1 MTIFNK
7 KMYIIILFSLII
19 LPLLIFGFWILIP
32 FFLENPKYTI
42 LEKNNHFQ
50 IRKYDEMTI
59 AKITTVGERY
69 EGLRKGFIPLAR
81 YIGAK
86 DREGPKISM
95 TAPVMQQKKGYNN
108 WEISFFMPS
117 KFKENQLPI
126 SKNDKIEITTISS
139 SILAVITFNGIANKE
154 LLEKKLSKLIK
165 GIQEINYKKIPETE
179 PIYSYYNDPSTPG
192 FLRKN
197 EIMIPVEACLLYTS
211 PSPRDRG

>member
-7 KMYIIILFSLII
+7 KMYIIILSSLII

-95 TAPVMQQKKGYNN
+95 TAPVMQQKIINDN
-108 WEISFFMPS
+108 WEISFYMPS
-117 KFKENQLPI
+117 KFNTDQLPI
-126 SKNDKIEITTISS
+126 SENNQIKIVTTPSKIM
-139 SILAVITFNGIANKE
+139 AVITFSGVAKTE
-154 LLEKKLSKLIK
+154 LLENKFTNLIK
-165 GIQEINYKKIPETE
+165 WIEETNYEIILGSR

-197 EIMIPVEACLLYTS
+197 EIMIPVEIIAS
-211 PSPRDRG
+211 K

>member
-1 MTIFNK
+1 MTIFKK

-95 TAPVMQQKKGYNN
+95 TAPVMQQKIINDN
-108 WEISFFMPS
+108 WEISFYMPS
-117 KFKENQLPI
+117 KFDTDQLPI
-126 SKNDKIEITTISS
+126 SENNQIKIVTTPSTIM
-139 SILAVITFNGIANKE
+139 AVITFSGVAKTE
-154 LLEKKLSKLIK
+154 LLENKFTNLIK
-165 GIQEINYKKIPETE
+165 WIEEINYEIILGSK

-197 EIMIPVEACLLYTS
+197 EIMIPVEIIAS
-211 PSPRDRG
+211 Q

>member
-1 MTIFNK
+1 MTIFYK

-95 TAPVMQQKKGYNN
+95 TAPVMQQKIINDN
-108 WEISFFMPS
+108 WEISFYMPS
-117 KFKENQLPI
+117 KFDTDQLPI
-126 SKNDKIEITTISS
+126 SENNQIKIVTTPSTIM
-139 SILAVITFNGIANKE
+139 AVITFSGVAKTE
-154 LLEKKLSKLIK
+154 LLENKFTNLIK
-165 GIQEINYKKIPETE
+165 WIEEINYEIILGSK

-197 EIMIPVEACLLYTS
+197 EIMIPVEIIAS
-211 PSPRDRG
+211 K

>member
-1 MTIFNK
+1 MTIFYK

-95 TAPVMQQKKGYNN
+95 TAPVMQQKITNVN
-108 WEISFFMPS
+108 WEISFYMPS
-117 KFKENQLPI
+117 KFDTDQLPI
-126 SKNDKIEITTISS
+126 SENNQIKIVTTPSTIM
-139 SILAVITFNGIANKE
+139 AVITFSGVAKTE
-154 LLEKKLSKLIK
+154 LLENKFTNLIK
-165 GIQEINYKKIPETE
+165 WIEEINYEIILGSK

-197 EIMIPVEACLLYTS
+197 EIMIPVEIIAS
-211 PSPRDRG
+211 K

>member
-19 LPLLIFGFWILIP
+19 LLLLIFGFWILIP

-139 SILAVITFNGIANKE
+139 SILAVITFNGIATTE
-154 LLEKKLSKLIK
+154 LFEKKLSKLIK
-165 GIQEINYKKIPETE
+165 GIEEINYKKIPETE

-197 EIMIPVEACLLYTS
+197 EIMKPVEAAKNN
-211 PSPRDRG
+211 

>member
-7 KMYIIILFSLII
+7 KMYIIILFILII

-95 TAPVMQQKKGYNN
+95 TAPVMQQKIINDN
-108 WEISFFMPS
+108 WEISFYMPS
-117 KFKENQLPI
+117 KFDTDQLPI
-126 SKNDKIEITTISS
+126 SENNQIKIVTTPSTIM
-139 SILAVITFNGIANKE
+139 AVITFSGVAKTE
-154 LLEKKLSKLIK
+154 LLENKFTNLIK
-165 GIQEINYKKIPETE
+165 WIEEINYEIILGSK

-197 EIMIPVEACLLYTS
+197 EIMIPVEIIAYK
-211 PSPRDRG
+211 

>member
-7 KMYIIILFSLII
+7 KMYIIILSSLII

-95 TAPVMQQKKGYNN
+95 TAPVMQQKIINDN
-108 WEISFFMPS
+108 WEISFYMPS
-117 KFKENQLPI
+117 KFDTDQLPI
-126 SKNDKIEITTISS
+126 SENNQIKIVTTPSKIM
-139 SILAVITFNGIANKE
+139 AVITFSGVAKTE
-154 LLEKKLSKLIK
+154 LLENKFTNLIK
-165 GIQEINYKKIPETE
+165 WIEETNYEIILGSR

-197 EIMIPVEACLLYTS
+197 EIMIPVEIIAS
-211 PSPRDRG
+211 K

>member
-117 KFKENQLPI
+117 KFKESQLPI

-197 EIMIPVEACLLYTS
+197 EIMIPVEAVKNN
-211 PSPRDRG
+211 

>member
-7 KMYIIILFSLII
+7 KMYIILFSLII

-95 TAPVMQQKKGYNN
+95 TAPVMQQKIINDN
-108 WEISFFMPS
+108 WEISFYMPS
-117 KFKENQLPI
+117 KFDTDQLPI
-126 SKNDKIEITTISS
+126 SENNQIKIVTTPSTIM
-139 SILAVITFNGIANKE
+139 AVITFSGVAKTE
-154 LLEKKLSKLIK
+154 LLENKFTNLIK
-165 GIQEINYKKIPETE
+165 WIEEINYEIILGSK

-197 EIMIPVEACLLYTS
+197 EIMIPVEIIDS
-211 PSPRDRG
+211 K

>member
-1 MTIFNK
+1 MAFFNN
-7 KMYIIILFSLII
+7 KMYIIILLILII
-19 LPLLIFGFWILIP
+19 IPLLILGFWILIP

-69 EGLRKGFIPLAR
+69 DGLRKGFIPLAR

-86 DREGPKISM
+86 ERDGPKISM
-95 TAPVMQQKKGYNN
+95 TAPVMQQKKEKNN
-108 WEISFFMPS
+108 WEISFYMPS
-117 KFKENQLPI
+117 KFDINQLPLSNNNQI
-126 SKNDKIEITTISS
+126 KIASTPSKIM
-139 SILAVITFNGIANKE
+139 AVIAFSGVAKTE
-154 LLEKKLSKLIK
+154 LLENNLTKLIK
-165 GIQEINYKKIPETE
+165 WIEEINYKIILESE

-197 EIMIPVEACLLYTS
+197 EIMIPVQII
-211 PSPRDRG
+211 DFK

>member
-95 TAPVMQQKKGYNN
+95 TAPVMQQKIINDN
-108 WEISFFMPS
+108 WEISFYMPS
-117 KFKENQLPI
+117 KFDTDQLPI
-126 SKNDKIEITTISS
+126 SENNQIKIVTTPSKIM
-139 SILAVITFNGIANKE
+139 AVITFSGVAKKE
-154 LLEKKLSKLIK
+154 LLENKFANLIK
-165 GIQEINYKKIPETE
+165 WIEEINYEIILGSK

-197 EIMIPVEACLLYTS
+197 EIMIPVEIIAS
-211 PSPRDRG
+211 K

>member
-7 KMYIIILFSLII
+7 KMYNIILFSLII

-69 EGLRKGFIPLAR
+69 EGLRRGFIPLAR

-95 TAPVMQQKKGYNN
+95 TAPVMQQKIINDN
-108 WEISFFMPS
+108 WEISFYMPS
-117 KFKENQLPI
+117 KFDTDQLPI
-126 SKNDKIEITTISS
+126 SENNQIKIVTTPSKIM
-139 SILAVITFNGIANKE
+139 AVITFSGVAKTE
-154 LLEKKLSKLIK
+154 LLENKFTNLIK
-165 GIQEINYKKIPETE
+165 WIEEINYEIILGSK

-197 EIMIPVEACLLYTS
+197 EIMIPVEIIAS
-211 PSPRDRG
+211 K

>member
-7 KMYIIILFSLII
+7 KMYIIILFILII

-117 KFKENQLPI
+117 KFKESQLPI

-139 SILAVITFNGIANKE
+139 SILAVITFNGIATTE
-154 LLEKKLSKLIK
+154 LFEKKLSKLIK
-165 GIQEINYKKIPETE
+165 GIEEINYKKIPETE

-197 EIMIPVEACLLYTS
+197 EIMIPVEAAKNN
-211 PSPRDRG
+211 

>member
-69 EGLRKGFIPLAR
+69 EGLRRGFIPLAR

-95 TAPVMQQKKGYNN
+95 TAPVMQQKIINDN
-108 WEISFFMPS
+108 WEISFYMPS
-117 KFKENQLPI
+117 KFDTDQLPI
-126 SKNDKIEITTISS
+126 SENNQIKIVTTPSKIM
-139 SILAVITFNGIANKE
+139 AVITFSGVAKTE
-154 LLEKKLSKLIK
+154 LLENKFTNLIK
-165 GIQEINYKKIPETE
+165 WIEEINYEIILGSK

-197 EIMIPVEACLLYTS
+197 EIMIPVEIITS
-211 PSPRDRG
+211 K

>member
-69 EGLRKGFIPLAR
+69 EGLRRGFIPLAR

-95 TAPVMQQKKGYNN
+95 TAPVMQQKIINDN
-108 WEISFFMPS
+108 WEISFYMPS
-117 KFKENQLPI
+117 KFDTDQLPI
-126 SKNDKIEITTISS
+126 SENNQIKIVTTPSTIM
-139 SILAVITFNGIANKE
+139 AVITFSGVAKTE
-154 LLEKKLSKLIK
+154 LLENKFTNLIK
-165 GIQEINYKKIPETE
+165 WIEEINYEIILGSK

-197 EIMIPVEACLLYTS
+197 EIMIPVEIIVS
-211 PSPRDRG
+211 K

>member
-1 MTIFNK
+1 MTLFKNK
-7 KMYIIILFSLII
+7 MFSFILLILIII
-19 LPLLIFGFWILIP
+19 PLLVLGFWVLVP
-32 FFLENPKYTI
+32 KFLETPKFTI
-42 LEKNNHFQ
+42 LEKNKYLQ
-50 IRKYDEMTI
+50 IRKYDEMTL
-59 AKITTVGERY
+59 AKIITNGERY
-69 EGLRKGFIPLAR
+69 DGLRKGFIPLAR

-86 DREGPKISM
+86 ERDGPKISM

-117 KFKENQLPI
+117 KFKESQLPI

-139 SILAVITFNGIANKE
+139 SILAVITFNGIATTE

-165 GIQEINYKKIPETE
+165 GIQEINYKKIPDSE

-197 EIMIPVEACLLYTS
+197 EIMIPVEAVKNN
-211 PSPRDRG
+211 

>member
-95 TAPVMQQKKGYNN
+95 TAPVMQQKIINDD
-108 WEISFFMPS
+108 WEISFYMPS
-117 KFKENQLPI
+117 KFDTDQLPI
-126 SKNDKIEITTISS
+126 SENNQIKIVTTPSKIM
-139 SILAVITFNGIANKE
+139 AVITFSGVAKTE
-154 LLEKKLSKLIK
+154 LLENKFTNLIK
-165 GIQEINYKKIPETE
+165 WIEEINYEIILGSKPV
-179 PIYSYYNDPSTPG
+179 YSYYNDPSTPG

-197 EIMIPVEACLLYTS
+197 EIMIPVEIIAS
-211 PSPRDRG
+211 N

>member
-95 TAPVMQQKKGYNN
+95 TAPVMQQKIINDN
-108 WEISFFMPS
+108 WEISFYMPS
-117 KFKENQLPI
+117 KFDTDQLPI
-126 SKNDKIEITTISS
+126 SENNQIKIVTTPSTIM
-139 SILAVITFNGIANKE
+139 AVITFSGVAKTE
-154 LLEKKLSKLIK
+154 LLENKFTNLIK
-165 GIQEINYKKIPETE
+165 WIEEINYEIILGSK

-197 EIMIPVEACLLYTS
+197 EIMIPVEIIDS
-211 PSPRDRG
+211 K

>member
-95 TAPVMQQKKGYNN
+95 TAPVMQQKIINDN
-108 WEISFFMPS
+108 WEISFYIPS
-117 KFKENQLPI
+117 KFDTDQLPI
-126 SKNDKIEITTISS
+126 SENNQIKIVTTPSTIM
-139 SILAVITFNGIANKE
+139 AVITFSGVAKTE
-154 LLEKKLSKLIK
+154 LLENKFTNLIRWIEK
-165 GIQEINYKKIPETE
+165 INYEIILGSK

-197 EIMIPVEACLLYTS
+197 EIMIPVEIIAS
-211 PSPRDRG
+211 K

>member
-69 EGLRKGFIPLAR
+69 EGLRRGFIPLAR

-95 TAPVMQQKKGYNN
+95 TAPVMQQKIINDN
-108 WEISFFMPS
+108 WEISFYMPS
-117 KFKENQLPI
+117 KFDTDQLPI
-126 SKNDKIEITTISS
+126 SENNQIKIVTTP
-139 SILAVITFNGIANKE
+139 SIIMAVITFSGVAKTE
-154 LLEKKLSKLIK
+154 LLENKFTNLIK
-165 GIQEINYKKIPETE
+165 WIEEINYEIILGSK

-197 EIMIPVEACLLYTS
+197 EIMIPVEIIAS
-211 PSPRDRG
+211 K

>member
-95 TAPVMQQKKGYNN
+95 TAPVMQQKIINDN
-108 WEISFFMPS
+108 WEISFYMPS
-117 KFKENQLPI
+117 KFDTDQLPI
-126 SKNDKIEITTISS
+126 SENNQIKIVTTPSKIM
-139 SILAVITFNGIANKE
+139 AVITFSGVAKTE
-154 LLEKKLSKLIK
+154 LLENKFTNLIK
-165 GIQEINYKKIPETE
+165 WIEETNYEIILGSR

-197 EIMIPVEACLLYTS
+197 EIMIPVEIIAS
-211 PSPRDRG
+211 K

>member
-95 TAPVMQQKKGYNN
+95 TAPVMQQKIINDD
-108 WEISFFMPS
+108 WEISFYMPS
-117 KFKENQLPI
+117 KFDTDQLPI
-126 SKNDKIEITTISS
+126 SENNQIKIVTTPSTIM
-139 SILAVITFNGIANKE
+139 AVITFSGVAKTE
-154 LLEKKLSKLIK
+154 LLENKFTNLIK
-165 GIQEINYKKIPETE
+165 WIEEINYEIILGSK

-197 EIMIPVEACLLYTS
+197 EIMIPVEIIAS
-211 PSPRDRG
+211 K

>member
-42 LEKNNHFQ
+42 LEKNNYFQ

-95 TAPVMQQKKGYNN
+95 TAPVMQQKIINDN
-108 WEISFFMPS
+108 WEISFYMPS
-117 KFKENQLPI
+117 KFDTDQLPI
-126 SKNDKIEITTISS
+126 SENNQIKIVTTPSKIM
-139 SILAVITFNGIANKE
+139 AVITFSGVAKTE
-154 LLEKKLSKLIK
+154 LLENKFTNLIK
-165 GIQEINYKKIPETE
+165 WIEEINYEIILGSK

-197 EIMIPVEACLLYTS
+197 EIMIPVEIIAS
-211 PSPRDRG
+211 K

>member
-95 TAPVMQQKKGYNN
+95 TAPVMQQKKEYNN

-139 SILAVITFNGIANKE
+139 SILAVITFNGIANTE

-197 EIMIPVEACLLYTS
+197 EIMIPVEAAKNN
-211 PSPRDRG
+211 

>member
-7 KMYIIILFSLII
+7 KMYNIILFSLII

-95 TAPVMQQKKGYNN
+95 TAPVMQQKIINDD
-108 WEISFFMPS
+108 WEISFYMPS
-117 KFKENQLPI
+117 KFDTDQLPI
-126 SKNDKIEITTISS
+126 SENNQIKIVTTPSTIM
-139 SILAVITFNGIANKE
+139 AVITFSGVAKTE
-154 LLEKKLSKLIK
+154 LLENKFTNLIK
-165 GIQEINYKKIPETE
+165 WIEEINYEIILGSK

-197 EIMIPVEACLLYTS
+197 EIMIPVEIIAS
-211 PSPRDRG
+211 K

>member
-95 TAPVMQQKKGYNN
+95 TAPVMQQKIINDN
-108 WEISFFMPS
+108 WEISFYMPS
-117 KFKENQLPI
+117 KFDTDQLPNSENNQI
-126 SKNDKIEITTISS
+126 KIVTTPSTIM
-139 SILAVITFNGIANKE
+139 AVITFSGVAKTE
-154 LLEKKLSKLIK
+154 LLENKFTNLIK
-165 GIQEINYKKIPETE
+165 WIEKINYEIILGSK

-197 EIMIPVEACLLYTS
+197 EIMIPVEIIAS
-211 PSPRDRG
+211 K

>member
-7 KMYIIILFSLII
+7 KMYIIILSSLTI

-95 TAPVMQQKKGYNN
+95 TAPVMQQKIINDN
-108 WEISFFMPS
+108 WEISFYMPS
-117 KFKENQLPI
+117 EFDTDQLPI
-126 SKNDKIEITTISS
+126 SENNQIKIVTTPSTIM
-139 SILAVITFNGIANKE
+139 AVITFSGVAKTE
-154 LLEKKLSKLIK
+154 LLENKFTNLIK
-165 GIQEINYKKIPETE
+165 WIEEINYEIILGSK

-197 EIMIPVEACLLYTS
+197 EIMIPVEIIAS
-211 PSPRDRG
+211 K

>member
-1 MTIFNK
+1 MNIFNK

-95 TAPVMQQKKGYNN
+95 TAPVMQQKIINDD
-108 WEISFFMPS
+108 WEISFYMPS
-117 KFKENQLPI
+117 KFDTDQLPI
-126 SKNDKIEITTISS
+126 SENNQIKIVTTPSKIM
-139 SILAVITFNGIANKE
+139 AVITFSGVAKTE
-154 LLEKKLSKLIK
+154 LLENKFTNLIK
-165 GIQEINYKKIPETE
+165 WIEEINYEIILGSK

-197 EIMIPVEACLLYTS
+197 EIMIPVEIIAS
-211 PSPRDRG
+211 K

>member
-7 KMYIIILFSLII
+7 KMYIIILLFLII
-19 LPLLIFGFWILIP
+19 LPLLILGFWILIP

-95 TAPVMQQKKGYNN
+95 TAPVMQQKKINNN
-108 WEISFFMPS
+108 WEISFYMPS
-117 KFKENQLPI
+117 KFDTDQLPI
-126 SKNDKIEITTISS
+126 SENNQIKIVTTPSKIM
-139 SILAVITFNGIANKE
+139 AVITFSGVAKKE
-154 LLEKKLSKLIK
+154 LLDNKFTNLIK
-165 GIQEINYKKIPETE
+165 WIEEINYEIILGSK

-197 EIMIPVEACLLYTS
+197 EIMIPVEIIAS
-211 PSPRDRG
+211 K

>member
-1 MTIFNK
+1 MNIFNK

-95 TAPVMQQKKGYNN
+95 TAPVMQQKIINDN
-108 WEISFFMPS
+108 WEISFYMPS
-117 KFKENQLPI
+117 KFDTDQLPI
-126 SKNDKIEITTISS
+126 SENNQIKIVTTPSTIM
-139 SILAVITFNGIANKE
+139 AVITFSGVAKTE
-154 LLEKKLSKLIK
+154 LLENKFTNLIK
-165 GIQEINYKKIPETE
+165 WIEEINYEIILGSK

-197 EIMIPVEACLLYTS
+197 EIMIPVEIIAS
-211 PSPRDRG
+211 K

>member
-95 TAPVMQQKKGYNN
+95 TAPVMQQKIINDD
-108 WEISFFMPS
+108 WEISFYMPS
-117 KFKENQLPI
+117 KFDTDQLPI
-126 SKNDKIEITTISS
+126 SKNNQIKIVTTPSTIM
-139 SILAVITFNGIANKE
+139 AVITFSGVAKTE
-154 LLEKKLSKLIK
+154 LLENKFTNLIK
-165 GIQEINYKKIPETE
+165 WIEEINYEIILGSK

-197 EIMIPVEACLLYTS
+197 EIMIPVEIIAS
-211 PSPRDRG
+211 K

>member
-7 KMYIIILFSLII
+7 KMYIIILSSLII

-95 TAPVMQQKKGYNN
+95 TAPVMQQKIINDN
-108 WEISFFMPS
+108 WEISFYMPS
-117 KFKENQLPI
+117 KFDTDQLPI
-126 SKNDKIEITTISS
+126 SENNQIKIVTTPSTIM
-139 SILAVITFNGIANKE
+139 AVITFSGVAKTE
-154 LLEKKLSKLIK
+154 LLENKFTNLIK
-165 GIQEINYKKIPETE
+165 WIEETNYEIILGSK

-197 EIMIPVEACLLYTS
+197 EIMIPVEIIAS
-211 PSPRDRG
+211 K

>member
-7 KMYIIILFSLII
+7 KMYNIILFSLII

-95 TAPVMQQKKGYNN
+95 TAPVMQQKIINDN
-108 WEISFFMPS
+108 WEISFYMPS
-117 KFKENQLPI
+117 KFDTDQLPI
-126 SKNDKIEITTISS
+126 SENNQIKIVTTPSKIM
-139 SILAVITFNGIANKE
+139 AVITFSGIAKTE
-154 LLEKKLSKLIK
+154 LLENKFTNLIK
-165 GIQEINYKKIPETE
+165 WIEEINYEIILGSK

-197 EIMIPVEACLLYTS
+197 EIMIPVEIIAS
-211 PSPRDRG
+211 K